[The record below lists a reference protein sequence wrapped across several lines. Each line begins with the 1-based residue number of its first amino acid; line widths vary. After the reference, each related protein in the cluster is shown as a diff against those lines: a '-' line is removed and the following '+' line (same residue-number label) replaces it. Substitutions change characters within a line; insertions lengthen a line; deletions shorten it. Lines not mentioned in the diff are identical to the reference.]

1 MRLAGDPCF
10 YGLQLMQQGRGAE
23 TPNVHLR
30 VLRVLFQALESAAR
44 GEESCPE
51 IHVRLSTVSETF

>member
-1 MRLAGDPCF
+1 
-10 YGLQLMQQGRGAE
+10 MQQGRGAE